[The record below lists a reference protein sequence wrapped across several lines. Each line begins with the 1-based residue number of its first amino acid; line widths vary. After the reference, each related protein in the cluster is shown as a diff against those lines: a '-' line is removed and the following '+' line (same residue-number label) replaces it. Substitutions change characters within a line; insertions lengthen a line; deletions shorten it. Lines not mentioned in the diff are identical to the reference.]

1 MQIVTSLPEP
11 AVPYPV
17 TYSRLLARELRLDRA
32 GEAALLAGTRLA
44 PEALGALEQALGKR
58 DQVTIVRNA
67 LRLAG
72 RPGFGLEMGSRLP
85 LAAHGPLGQLLSASA
100 DLGEAWAALERFHG
114 LRVPLVTLSR
124 AFTRQDMVIRLDL
137 ECPLD
142 EVGLFLLEA
151 VAVTIQR
158 GFELILGRRLREAR
172 LDLAYAPPAHAGLY
186 GRYVHSPVR
195 FAARATAW
203 HIPRALLGQPNPFRD
218 PALYAQALRQCEQLA
233 AAQAGAA
240 SWSLRM
246 TQLLQQHPGK
256 RWTLAEVAGH
266 LHLSPRT
273 LIRHLRAED
282 TTWQAL
288 LDHELSRRARELLA
302 DGRQTVESVALA
314 LGYHDA
320 TAFRRA
326 FRRWFGVAPTAWR
339 AQQAVATG
347 ARRA

>member
-1 MQIVTSLPEP
+1 M
-11 AVPYPV
+11 AYPV
-17 TYSRLLARELRLDRA
+17 TYSRLLARELRLDRE

-44 PEALGALEQALGKR
+44 PEDLGALEQSLGKR
-58 DQVTIVRNA
+58 EQITIVRNA
-67 LRLAG
+67 LRLAA

-85 LAAHGPLGQLLSASA
+85 LAAHGPLGQLLSASP
-100 DLGEAWAALERFHG
+100 DLAEAWAALERFHG

-124 AFTRQDMVIRLDL
+124 AFTRHDMVIRLEL
-137 ECPLD
+137 QCPPD

-172 LDLAYAPPAHAGLY
+172 LDLDYAPPAHAELY
-186 GRYVHSPVR
+186 ARHVHSPLR
-195 FAARATAW
+195 FNAGATAW
-203 HIPRALLGQPNPFRD
+203 HIPRALLAQPNPFRD
-218 PALYAQALRQCEQLA
+218 PVLYGQALRQCEQLA
-233 AAQAGAA
+233 AAQAPEGEA
-240 SWSLRM
+240 SWSLRL

-256 RWTLAEVAGH
+256 LWTLAEVAGH

-273 LIRHLRAED
+273 LIRYLRAED

-288 LDHELSRRARELLA
+288 LDRELSRRARELLA

-326 FRRWFGVAPTAWR
+326 FRRWFGVAPTAYR
-339 AQQAVATG
+339 AQQG
-347 ARRA
+347 

>member
-1 MQIVTSLPEP
+1 M
-11 AVPYPV
+11 AYPV

-44 PEALGALEQALGKR
+44 PEDLGTLEQSIGKR
-58 DQVTIVRNA
+58 DQVAIVRNA
-67 LRLAG
+67 LRLAA
-72 RPGFGLEMGSRLP
+72 RPGFGLEVGSRLP
-85 LAAHGPLGQLLSASA
+85 LAAHGPLGQLLSASP
-100 DLGEAWAALERFHG
+100 DLAEAWAALERFHE

-124 AFTRQDMVIRLDL
+124 AFTRHDMVIRLEL
-137 ECPLD
+137 QCPPD

-172 LDLAYAPPAHAGLY
+172 LELGYAPPAHADLY
-186 GRYVHSPVR
+186 ARFVHSPVR
-195 FAARATAW
+195 FNAGATAW
-203 HIPRALLGQPNPFRD
+203 HIPRALLAQPNPFRD
-218 PALYAQALRQCEQLA
+218 PVLYEQALRQCEQLA
-233 AAQAGAA
+233 AAQAPAGEA
-240 SWSLRM
+240 SWTLRL

-256 RWTLAEVAGH
+256 LWTLAEIAGH

-273 LIRHLRAED
+273 LIRYLRAED

-288 LDHELSRRARELLA
+288 LDRELSRRARELLA

-326 FRRWFGVAPTAWR
+326 FRRWFGVAPTAFR
-339 AQQAVATG
+339 AQQG
-347 ARRA
+347 